1 MKKIVT
7 TTLLVAMLIP
17 TAVASASSNPT
28 PTAFQLAPLTVTLD
42 ASTSPCENVCSY
54 SWRGYS
60 ASNNRLGFTVG
71 YGATLTYIVSK
82 PGIYQ
87 FVVTKQV
94 KCSSTSKIYCNS
106 SNTVSINVL

>member
-1 MKKIVT
+1 MKKIV
-7 TTLLVAMLIP
+7 AML
-17 TAVASASSNPT
+17 AVSLAALSTGVAYGSSVPT
-28 PTAFQLAPLTVTLD
+28 PTAVQVAPLTVLLD

-71 YGATLTYIVSK
+71 YGATLTYQVAK
-82 PGIYQ
+82 PGLYQ

-94 KCSSTSKIYCNS
+94 RCTPTSKTYCNS
-106 SNTVSINVL
+106 SNTVNINVT